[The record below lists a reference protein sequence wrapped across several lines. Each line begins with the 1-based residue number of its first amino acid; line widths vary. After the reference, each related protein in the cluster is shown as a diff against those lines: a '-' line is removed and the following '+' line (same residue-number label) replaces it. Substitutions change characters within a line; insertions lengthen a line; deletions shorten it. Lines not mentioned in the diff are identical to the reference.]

1 MELEPSNNSQAVKE
15 KQIKRGRP
23 SKVKKGFTDAMIY

>member
-23 SKVKKGFTDAMIY
+23 SKVKKALLTQ